1 MMLVVVVVASR
12 IVDVGGGCI
21 VVDAGDGGR
30 HVVVDAGGGGCQV
43 VVDA

>member
-1 MMLVVVVVASR
+1 MVASR

-21 VVDAGDGGR
+21 VIDTGDGRR
-30 HVVVDAGGGGCQV
+30 HVIIDAGGGGCQV